1 MMYRIW
7 VIAFLLFFLS
17 CRNNSIDS
25 AVESK
30 IFTFQEEYN
39 NTKAD
44 SSFNKLI
51 QAYGQSIMETKD
63 KKQKEILLNNAISLC
78 NVPEK
83 SNLKEIFSTELLK
96 LHPNVSS
103 ANDIIWNL
111 GQSMLV
117 RGKNEVA
124 SILFRGFK
132 EKFPSDPRNKEMEKL
147 ILSEQKDIHAYIK
160 RLAESVFENPGK
172 NGLNDENTQKY
183 IDICESFALVY
194 PTDKMAAEYL
204 FRAAEMS
211 RAISGFS
218 KMMSLYDWIYQYF
231 PNYKKAPLA
240 LFLKGFA
247 MDSEFK
253 QPVEAKKI
261 YDQFL
266 LEFPNDSLAKD
277 VKFLLKNLGKSD
289 EEILKE
295 IEKSQK

>member
-1 MMYRIW
+1 MIKIYFVAI
-7 VIAFLLFFLS
+7 ILFFLS
-17 CRNNSIDS
+17 CKNNSIESEVD
-25 AVESK
+25 SK
-30 IFTFQEEYN
+30 ISTLQEEYN
-39 NTKAD
+39 KTKAD
-44 SSFNKLI
+44 SSFNKLV

-78 NVPEK
+78 NAPEK
-83 SNLKEIFSTELLK
+83 SNLKEIFSTELIK
-96 LHPNVSS
+96 LNPNVNS

-111 GQSMLV
+111 AQSMLV

-124 SILFRGFK
+124 SILFKGFK
-132 EKFPSDPRNKEMEKL
+132 EKFPADPRSKETEKL
-147 ILSEQKDIHAYIK
+147 ILAEQKDIHAYIK
-160 RLAESVFENPGK
+160 SLAERVFENPGA

-183 IDICESFALVY
+183 IDVCESFALVY
-194 PTDKMAAEYL
+194 SADKMAAEYL

-231 PNYKKAPLA
+231 PDYKKAPLA

-253 QPVEAKKI
+253 QPAEAKKI

-277 VKFLLKNLGKSD
+277 VTFLLKNLGKSD